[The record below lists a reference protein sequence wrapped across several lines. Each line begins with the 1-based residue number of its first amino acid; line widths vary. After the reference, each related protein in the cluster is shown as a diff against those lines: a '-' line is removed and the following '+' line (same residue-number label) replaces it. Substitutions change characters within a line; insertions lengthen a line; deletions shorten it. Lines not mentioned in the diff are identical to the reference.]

1 MNKQRALAVPLLTTP
16 TDPVGGAYARSSY
29 TVESADPLRHKQA
42 LRLLI
47 ERMYSWRGLNLVESA
62 VHTDRPDRI
71 TLLASEKGDVF
82 GTVTLGLDG
91 DAGILAE
98 TLYPEEIAVL
108 RKQGA
113 RLCEL
118 TRLAMDTQHNSREV
132 LGALL
137 HLVYIH
143 GRLLHRATDVVIEVH
158 PRHAPFYRRMLGFR
172 IIGSERICPRVDA
185 PAVLM
190 HLELGHMDDQIARF
204 GGTADPQARTLY
216 PYFMSREAQDY
227 ILGTLVAASGT
238 AARHPLSC

>member
-1 MNKQRALAVPLLTTP
+1 MNKQAALAVPTLTAQ
-16 TDPVGGAYARSSY
+16 TDPVDGECISTRY
-29 TVESADPLRHKQA
+29 TVECADPLRHKQA

-91 DAGILAE
+91 DASILAE

-158 PRHAPFYRRMLGFR
+158 PRHAPFY
-172 IIGSERICPRVDA
+172 
-185 PAVLM
+185 
-190 HLELGHMDDQIARF
+190 
-204 GGTADPQARTLY
+204 
-216 PYFMSREAQDY
+216 
-227 ILGTLVAASGT
+227 
-238 AARHPLSC
+238 PLRCTQLFQPS